1 MIRIIDQYER
11 AAQAWPFLIKSAQ
24 KRQIITYGQLAAQ
37 MDLHPSV
44 CRFFLGI
51 IQDYCKENNI
61 PPLQALVVNQRTGV
75 PGDGYRATG
84 RVNMDSVYENVFAYP
99 WGKMKNPFGSY

>member
-11 AAQAWPFLIKSAQ
+11 AARAWPLLIKSAQ

-37 MDLHPSV
+37 MDLHPRV

-61 PPLQALVVNQRTGV
+61 PPLQSLVVNQRTGV

-84 RVNMDSVYENVFAYP
+84 RVNMGSVYENVFAYP
-99 WGKMKNPFGSY
+99 WEKMKNPFGSY